1 MKTQAVGAGIQT
13 AIAKSP
19 LDRRT
24 QVSPAAAARPAMV
37 KKSETAA
44 TPQSTALSAPA
55 KAPQIAR
62 DEAIAVPQAHPNTVK
77 QQEVSLVTAEPIR
90 EPALKVATSLA
101 TAQAAS
107 PGVPAVQG
115 PSPTEI
121 PAPGRNTPPK
131 EQVGASPASGAT
143 ADAPTSK
150 PELSLTVGSFAIPR
164 PTSADPPPQPQAY
177 PAEEDAAFKEGQV
190 STCVKNVSLGSMEK
204 EKLFLAIPDW
214 ALNCYRRIRS
224 GFLEV
229 GFSDSLM
236 PGARNYLIVF
246 NTAAAHVAGNE
257 LTKASAVG
265 EATPA
270 VGSFY
275 DQLWLYVALQ
285 LRTVSDDNDSV
296 RFSGKSAAQSARR
309 TSLRDGILRPG
320 DFPSLVIRPDLRPNG
335 TRKYPQ
341 RLGKVTETFPSF
353 KIWWDCLVGWWKI
366 SPSSERSVRPSPTN
380 HGPVLKLTFCTDDSG
395 GLEP

>member
-1 MKTQAVGAGIQT
+1 MKYFALVVAFAALAPSLVYAQNQQFSDCRTVKNAGNPRKIARAYQKDARAQRTTAPEKGNLEERKRGEEVERVKTQAVGAGIQT
-13 AIAKSP
+13 AIAQSP

-24 QVSPAAAARPAMV
+24 PVSPAAAARPAMV

-55 KAPQIAR
+55 KAPQIAK
-62 DEAIAVPQAHPNTVK
+62 DKAIAVPQAHPNTVK

-121 PAPGRNTPPK
+121 PASGRNTPPK

-177 PAEEDAAFKEGQV
+177 PAEEDAALKEGQV

-214 ALNCYRRIRS
+214 ALNCYEKIQKRFS
-224 GFLEV
+224 GI

-257 LTKASAVG
+257 LTKVSAVG

-275 DQLWLYVALQ
+275 DQLWLYVALH
-285 LRTVSDDNDSV
+285 LP
-296 RFSGKSAAQSARR
+296 F
-309 TSLRDGILRPG
+309 
-320 DFPSLVIRPDLRPNG
+320 
-335 TRKYPQ
+335 
-341 RLGKVTETFPSF
+341 
-353 KIWWDCLVGWWKI
+353 
-366 SPSSERSVRPSPTN
+366 
-380 HGPVLKLTFCTDDSG
+380 GP
-395 GLEP
+395 